1 MRVRCTV
8 CGVKNVFPS
17 KCKFKFTNNDE
28 IYSDYCP
35 NIESLKKE
43 LSTIEECEECG
54 YVFPSID
61 EDTDVT
67 EDMVDDPIYKFPFG
81 KEYDGAIEAVKCF
94 KIALTY
100 HSLRCNGLAAKW
112 YIYAALFLNVDM
124 EVYKQKCYRN
134 AMVLLKHRIEL
145 LSGRDTEYIL
155 AYFNVMRLAKIYNC
169 VIDMGNEELLRL
181 ENKNDVGIEKK
192 LLKTI
197 IDLSQNKDSTYMTYF
212 EMLLLN

>member
-8 CGVKNVFPS
+8 CGVKNVFPGR
-17 KCKFKFTNNDE
+17 CKLKITNNDE

-43 LSTIEECEECG
+43 LTMVEECEECG

-61 EDTDVT
+61 EDTDIT
-67 EDMVDDPIYKFPFG
+67 EDMIADPIYKFPFG
-81 KEYDGAIEAVKCF
+81 QEYSGATEAVKCF

-112 YIYAALFLNVDM
+112 YIYATLFMDGYK
-124 EVYKQKCYRN
+124 EIYKQKCYRN
-134 AMVLLKHRIEL
+134 AIVLLKHRIEL
-145 LSGRDTEYIL
+145 PSGRETEYIL
-155 AYFNVMRLAKIYNC
+155 AYFNVMRLAKMYNC

-181 ENKNDVGIEKK
+181 DNKNGTGIEKK
-192 LLKTI
+192 ILKTI
-197 IDLSQNKDSTYMTYF
+197 IELSQKKDSTYMTYF
-212 EMLLLN
+212 EMLLSN